1 MANYNCVIRTNYF
14 HVKNNTMFEDF
25 MKTVYGEDEVFMFK
39 KGDMYGFGCYGEIMG
54 IRNPED
60 ENEDEYDSPYDAFID
75 GLQKHVTDNDAVIIM
90 EFSNEKLR
98 HISGTVGVITSKKVK
113 YMDTTDL
120 AMDIAKKLLN
130 NKNYE
135 TQFQILYI
143 DSQRNSIIYVIDI
156 GSRLMQT
163 IKIETQIA

>member
-1 MANYNCVIRTNYF
+1 
-14 HVKNNTMFEDF
+14 MFEDF

-90 EFSNEKLR
+90 EFGNEKLR

-135 TQFQILYI
+135 TQF
-143 DSQRNSIIYVIDI
+143 
-156 GSRLMQT
+156 
-163 IKIETQIA
+163 